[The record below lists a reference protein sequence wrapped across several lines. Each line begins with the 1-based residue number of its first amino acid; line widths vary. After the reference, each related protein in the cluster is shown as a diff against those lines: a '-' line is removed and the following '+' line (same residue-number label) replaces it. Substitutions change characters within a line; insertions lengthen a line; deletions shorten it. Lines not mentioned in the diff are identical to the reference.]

1 MLTFV
6 QYKKIK
12 RGQIT
17 KLIKTKRLRDDIGC
31 DISECFSCENNAKI
45 LSTELP
51 IIILTQEVISTQMDA
66 IENFQIVDNC
76 IIPQSEYNKLLETRN
91 DIILK
96 RLKLLME
103 NRNFLIFAN
112 EYHSEI
118 ALIKNEEKMTKK
130 QRNDVMLS
138 NTISYYQEH
147 IISMTNDFSL
157 YIIMK
162 DQKEIETIKSL
173 LSSKNNNDMT
183 NIKFFDMYS
192 FGKEMLQK
200 SPDLFNFISFKNIEE
215 NKNNKDKM
223 EIEEENNIFNNHLD
237 EKEMKSNIKQGNMF
251 QGKIYF
257 QNGILDSAI
266 VKCNLFDKDI
276 VIEGDKNLNRAMH
289 GDIICFSLLEESKW
303 KKNIDLNIGEE
314 ADEGIEQEENQ
325 DKEILLNTKTIKEK
339 ISQTKL
345 QPTGYIQG
353 VLRRNRITFCG
364 TVYNPN
370 DKVNN
375 SIDVKIE
382 NFLKNYKKENIA
394 VFIPIDSKYPNF
406 ILQLHEVEKYYNQ
419 RIVIKFDEWSNNL
432 IIPSGHFFKKLG
444 NCLDIPVENEI
455 ILYEH
460 NVDINPFSKKII
472 DSMPNED
479 VEFKCPPEELK
490 KRMDLRNKPVCSI
503 DPPGCKDIDDALH
516 AVLLPNGN
524 YELGVHIADVSHY
537 VKAGSV
543 VDKIAAKNCN
553 TIYLVHKRTDMLP
566 KVLTENLCSLV
577 GKKERLAFSV
587 LWEFDK
593 NTLEIKDVK
602 YGKSVIKSMA
612 ALTYEQA
619 QNILNDKND
628 DSIMAKSIKILDI
641 ITRDLKRKRMEDGAL
656 ILSSNSMKFNL
667 DNETN
672 TITDI
677 SEYKTFQ
684 TNSLVEECML
694 LANVWVAKKIYQSY
708 PSCAILRRHPPPKE
722 KELNNFIQ
730 ILKERGHELKAGNN
744 LELNNSLDH
753 IKKDGDPFFNKLV
766 RSLLTRTMNQAKYFP
781 SCEFSYEDF
790 YHYGL
795 AMEIYTHF
803 TSPIRRYSDILVHR
817 LLSAALENDY
827 LPMEITNKV
836 KMNKECLQMNR
847 QNRVGF
853 FCGQDSNYFSAFT
866 FFKEHEKEKKQIEI
880 VIHNIDDKFIKGMSV
895 EYGIEGNLDFER
907 VGGIESVDSVGKKF
921 TIKNG
926 EKIELFDHII
936 CEIVTTFFNYR
947 YEIKYF
953 YVKKK

>member
-1 MLTFV
+1 MKSFV
-6 QYKKIK
+6 QYKKNK
-12 RGQIT
+12 KGQIT
-17 KLIKTKRLRDDIGC
+17 KLIKTKRLRDDISC
-31 DISECFSCENNAKI
+31 DIAECFSCENNSKI
-45 LSTELP
+45 LTIEHP
-51 IIILTQEVISTQMDA
+51 IIFLTQEVISTQMDA
-66 IENFQIVDNC
+66 IENFKIIDNC
-76 IIPQSEYNKLLETRN
+76 IIPQSEYNKLLLTKN

-96 RLKLLME
+96 KLKLLIE
-103 NRNFLIFAN
+103 NRNFMIFAN

-118 ALIKNEEKMTKK
+118 AIIKDEEKMSNV
-130 QRNDVMLS
+130 QRNQTILS
-138 NTISYYQEH
+138 NTINYFQEH
-147 IISMTNDFSL
+147 IMNITNDFTI
-157 YIIMK
+157 YIILK
-162 DQKEIETIKSL
+162 DENEINSIKSL
-173 LSSKNNNDMT
+173 LNIDLS
-183 NIKFFDMYS
+183 NIKFFDMFS
-192 FGKEMLQK
+192 FGKEMLK
-200 SPDLFNFISFKNIEE
+200 SSPDLFNFISFKE
-215 NKNNKDKM
+215 NLDQEKNSM
-223 EIEEENNIFNNHLD
+223 EIEESNTLYEKHLN
-237 EKEMKSNIKQGNMF
+237 EKEMKTNIKQGKMY

-257 QNGILDSAI
+257 QNGILDTAI
-266 VKCNLFDKDI
+266 VKSMLFDKDI
-276 VIEGDKNLNRAMH
+276 VIEGNKNLNRAMH
-289 GDIICFSLLEESKW
+289 GDIVCFSLHDESQW
-303 KKNIDLNIGEE
+303 KKDINLKLNEE
-314 ADEGIEQEENQ
+314 GDEGIEQEDNLQ
-325 DKEILLNTKTIKEK
+325 DKEMLSNITNIKQK
-339 ISQTKL
+339 ISKTNL
-345 QPTGYIQG
+345 QPTGYITG
-353 VLRRNRITFCG
+353 ILRRNRTVFCG
-364 TVYNPN
+364 TIYNPN
-370 DKVNN
+370 DTINN
-375 SIDVKIE
+375 SINDDLKI
-382 NFLKNYKKENIA
+382 FMKNYQKENIA
-394 VFIPIDSKYPNF
+394 IFIPIDSKYPNF
-406 ILQLHEVEKYYNQ
+406 ILQLYQQEKYYNQ
-419 RIVIKFDEWSNNL
+419 RIVIKFDIWKENIL
-432 IIPSGHFFKKLG
+432 IPSGHFFKNLG
-444 NCLDIPVENEI
+444 QCLVVPVENEI

-490 KRMDLRNKPVCSI
+490 KRLDLRNKPVCSI

-516 AVLLPNGN
+516 AIILPNGN

-537 VKAGSV
+537 VKSGSV

-593 NTLEIKDVK
+593 DNLEIKNVK
-602 YGKSVIKSMA
+602 YGKSVIKSLA
-612 ALTYEQA
+612 ALEYGQA
-619 QNILNDKND
+619 QKILNDPND
-628 DSIMAKSIKILDI
+628 NSQMAMSIKIMDK
-641 ITRDLKRKRMEDGAL
+641 ITRHLKQKRLDAGAL

-677 SEYKTFQ
+677 SEYKTYQ

-694 LANVWVAKKIYQSY
+694 LANVWVAKKIYESF

-722 KELNNFIQ
+722 KELGNFIK
-730 ILKERGHELKAGNN
+730 ILKERGFELKAGNN
-744 LELNNSLDH
+744 MELNNSLDK
-753 IKKDGDPFFNKLV
+753 INKKGDPFFNKLV

-781 SCEFSYEDF
+781 SCEFSYEEF

-827 LPMEITNKV
+827 LPMEIANKV
-836 KMNKECLQMNR
+836 KMNKECTQMNR

-866 FFKEHEKEKKQIEI
+866 FFREHENKSKTLEV
-880 VIHNIDDKFIKGMSV
+880 VIHNIDEKFIKAMSV
-895 EYGIEGNLDFER
+895 EYGIEGNLIFDKI
-907 VGGIESVDSVGKKF
+907 GGIESIDPIGKTFKL
-921 TIKNG
+921 KNG
-926 EKIELFDHII
+926 EKIDLFDHII

>member
-1 MLTFV
+1 MKSFV
-6 QYKKIK
+6 QYKKNK
-12 RGQIT
+12 KGQIT
-17 KLIKTKRLRDDIGC
+17 KLIKTKRLRDDISC
-31 DISECFSCENNAKI
+31 DIAECFSCENNSKI
-45 LSTELP
+45 LTIEHP
-51 IIILTQEVISTQMDA
+51 IIFLTQEVISTQMDA
-66 IENFQIVDNC
+66 IENFKIIDNC
-76 IIPQSEYNKLLETRN
+76 IIPQSEYNKLLLTKN

-96 RLKLLME
+96 KLKLLIE
-103 NRNFLIFAN
+103 NRNFMIFAN

-118 ALIKNEEKMTKK
+118 AIIKDEEKMSNV
-130 QRNDVMLS
+130 QRNQTILS
-138 NTISYYQEH
+138 NTINYFQEH
-147 IISMTNDFSL
+147 IMNITNDFTI
-157 YIIMK
+157 YIILK
-162 DQKEIETIKSL
+162 DENEINSIKSL
-173 LSSKNNNDMT
+173 LNIDLS
-183 NIKFFDMYS
+183 NIKFFDMFS
-192 FGKEMLQK
+192 FGKEMLK
-200 SPDLFNFISFKNIEE
+200 SSPDLFNFISFKE
-215 NKNNKDKM
+215 NLDQEKNSM
-223 EIEEENNIFNNHLD
+223 EIEDNNTLYEKHLN
-237 EKEMKSNIKQGNMF
+237 EKEMKTNIKQGKMY

-257 QNGILDSAI
+257 QNGILDTAI
-266 VKCNLFDKDI
+266 VKSMLFDKDI
-276 VIEGDKNLNRAMH
+276 VIEGNKNLNRAMH
-289 GDIICFSLLEESKW
+289 GDIVCFSLHDESQW
-303 KKNIDLNIGEE
+303 KKDINLKLNEE
-314 ADEGIEQEENQ
+314 GDEGIEQEDNLQ
-325 DKEILLNTKTIKEK
+325 DKEMLSNITNIKQK
-339 ISQTKL
+339 ISKTNL
-345 QPTGYIQG
+345 QPTGYITG
-353 VLRRNRITFCG
+353 ILRRNRTVFCG
-364 TVYNPN
+364 TIYNPN
-370 DKVNN
+370 DTINN
-375 SIDVKIE
+375 SINDDLKI
-382 NFLKNYKKENIA
+382 FMKNYQKENIA
-394 VFIPIDSKYPNF
+394 IFIPIDSKYPNF
-406 ILQLHEVEKYYNQ
+406 ILQLYQQEKYYNQ
-419 RIVIKFDEWSNNL
+419 RIVIKFDIWKENIL
-432 IIPSGHFFKKLG
+432 IPSGHFFKNLG
-444 NCLDIPVENEI
+444 QCLVVPVENEI

-490 KRMDLRNKPVCSI
+490 KRLDLRNKPVCSI

-516 AVLLPNGN
+516 AIILPNGN

-537 VKAGSV
+537 VKSGSV

-593 NTLEIKDVK
+593 DNLEIKNVK
-602 YGKSVIKSMA
+602 YGKSVIKSLA
-612 ALTYEQA
+612 ALEYGQA
-619 QNILNDKND
+619 QKILNDPND
-628 DSIMAKSIKILDI
+628 NSQMAMSIKIMDK
-641 ITRDLKRKRMEDGAL
+641 ITRHLKQKRLDAGAL

-677 SEYKTFQ
+677 SEYKTYQ

-694 LANVWVAKKIYQSY
+694 LANVWVAKKIYESF

-722 KELNNFIQ
+722 KELGNFIK
-730 ILKERGHELKAGNN
+730 ILKERGFELKAGNN
-744 LELNNSLDH
+744 MELNNSLDK
-753 IKKDGDPFFNKLV
+753 INKKGDPFFNKLV

-781 SCEFSYEDF
+781 SCEFSYEEF

-827 LPMEITNKV
+827 LPMEIANKV
-836 KMNKECLQMNR
+836 KMNKECTQMNR

-866 FFKEHEKEKKQIEI
+866 FFREHENKSKTLEV
-880 VIHNIDDKFIKGMSV
+880 VIHNIDEKFIKAMSV
-895 EYGIEGNLDFER
+895 EYGIEGNLIFDKI
-907 VGGIESVDSVGKKF
+907 GGIESIDPIGKTFKL
-921 TIKNG
+921 KNG
-926 EKIELFDHII
+926 EKIDLFDHII

>member
-1 MLTFV
+1 MKSFV
-6 QYKKIK
+6 QYKKNK
-12 RGQIT
+12 KGQIT
-17 KLIKTKRLRDDIGC
+17 KLIKTKRLRDDISC
-31 DISECFSCENNAKI
+31 DIAECFSCENNSKI
-45 LSTELP
+45 LTIEHP
-51 IIILTQEVISTQMDA
+51 IIFLTQEVISTQMDA
-66 IENFQIVDNC
+66 IENFKIIDNC
-76 IIPQSEYNKLLETRN
+76 IIPQSEYNKLLLTKN

-96 RLKLLME
+96 KLKLLIE
-103 NRNFLIFAN
+103 SRNFMIFAN

-118 ALIKNEEKMTKK
+118 AIIKDEEKMSNV
-130 QRNDVMLS
+130 QRNQTILS
-138 NTISYYQEH
+138 NTINYFQEH
-147 IISMTNDFSL
+147 IMNITNDFTI
-157 YIIMK
+157 YIILK
-162 DQKEIETIKSL
+162 DENEINSIKSL
-173 LSSKNNNDMT
+173 LNIDLS
-183 NIKFFDMYS
+183 NIKFFDMFS
-192 FGKEMLQK
+192 FGKEMLK
-200 SPDLFNFISFKNIEE
+200 SSPDLFNFISFKE
-215 NKNNKDKM
+215 NLDQEKNSM
-223 EIEEENNIFNNHLD
+223 EIEDNNTLYEKHLN
-237 EKEMKSNIKQGNMF
+237 EKEMKTNIKQGKMY

-257 QNGILDSAI
+257 QNGILDTAI
-266 VKCNLFDKDI
+266 VKSMLFDKDI
-276 VIEGDKNLNRAMH
+276 VIEGNKNLNRAMH
-289 GDIICFSLLEESKW
+289 GDIVCFSLHDESQW
-303 KKNIDLNIGEE
+303 KKDINLKLNEE
-314 ADEGIEQEENQ
+314 GDEGIEQEDNLQ
-325 DKEILLNTKTIKEK
+325 DKEMLSNITNIKQK
-339 ISQTKL
+339 ISKTNL
-345 QPTGYIQG
+345 QPTGYITG
-353 VLRRNRITFCG
+353 ILRRNRTVFCG
-364 TVYNPN
+364 TIYNPN
-370 DKVNN
+370 DTINN
-375 SIDVKIE
+375 SINDDLKI
-382 NFLKNYKKENIA
+382 FMKNYQKENIA
-394 VFIPIDSKYPNF
+394 IFIPIDSKYPNF
-406 ILQLHEVEKYYNQ
+406 ILQLYQQEKYYNQ
-419 RIVIKFDEWSNNL
+419 RIVIKFDIWKENIL
-432 IIPSGHFFKKLG
+432 IPSGHFFKNLG
-444 NCLDIPVENEI
+444 QCLVVPVENEI

-490 KRMDLRNKPVCSI
+490 KRLDLRNKPVCSI

-516 AVLLPNGN
+516 AIILPNGN

-537 VKAGSV
+537 VKSGSV

-593 NTLEIKDVK
+593 DNLEIKNVK
-602 YGKSVIKSMA
+602 YGKSVIKSLA
-612 ALTYEQA
+612 ALEYGQA
-619 QNILNDKND
+619 QKILNDPND
-628 DSIMAKSIKILDI
+628 NSQMAMSIKIMDK
-641 ITRDLKRKRMEDGAL
+641 ITRHLKQKRLDAGAL

-677 SEYKTFQ
+677 SEYKTYQ

-694 LANVWVAKKIYQSY
+694 LANVWVAKKIYESF

-722 KELNNFIQ
+722 KELGNFIK
-730 ILKERGHELKAGNN
+730 ILKERGFELKAGNN
-744 LELNNSLDH
+744 MELNNSLDK
-753 IKKDGDPFFNKLV
+753 INKKGDPFFNKLV

-781 SCEFSYEDF
+781 SCEFSYEEF

-827 LPMEITNKV
+827 LPMEIANKV
-836 KMNKECLQMNR
+836 KMNKECTQMNR

-866 FFKEHEKEKKQIEI
+866 FFREHENKSKTLEV
-880 VIHNIDDKFIKGMSV
+880 VIHNIDEKFIKAMSV
-895 EYGIEGNLDFER
+895 EYGIEGNLIFDKI
-907 VGGIESVDSVGKKF
+907 GGIESIDPIGKTFKL
-921 TIKNG
+921 KNG
-926 EKIELFDHII
+926 EKIDLFDHII

>member
-1 MLTFV
+1 MISFV

-12 RGQIT
+12 KGQIT
-17 KLIKTKRLRDDIGC
+17 KLIKTKRLRDDISC
-31 DISECFSCENNAKI
+31 DISECLSCEINSKI
-45 LSTELP
+45 LTIEHPL
-51 IIILTQEVISTQMDA
+51 IILTQEVISTQMDA
-66 IENFQIVDNC
+66 LENFKIIDNC

-91 DIILK
+91 DLIQK
-96 RLKLLME
+96 RLKLLIE

-118 ALIKNEEKMTKK
+118 ALIKDEEKMTKK
-130 QRNDVMLS
+130 ERNNMILS
-138 NTISYYQEH
+138 NTINYFQEH
-147 IISMTNDFSL
+147 IMNNITNDFNI
-157 YIIMK
+157 YVIMK
-162 DQKEIETIKSL
+162 DQLEIENIKKLISGD
-173 LSSKNNNDMT
+173 NDNLN

-192 FGKEMLQK
+192 YGKEMLK
-200 SPDLFNFISFKNIEE
+200 SSPDLFNFISFQEKIDNNDKN
-215 NKNNKDKM
+215 KM
-223 EIEEENNIFNNHLD
+223 EIEEENNKYEKHLD
-237 EKEMKSNIKQGNMF
+237 EKLMKSNIKQGKMF

-257 QNGILDSAI
+257 QNGILDNAI
-266 VKCNLFDKDI
+266 IKSNLFDKDI
-276 VIEGDKNLNRAMH
+276 VVEGDKNLNRAMH
-289 GDIICFSLLEESKW
+289 GDIVCFTFLEESKW
-303 KKNIDLNIGEE
+303 KKDVNLNLGEE
-314 ADEGIEQEENQ
+314 ADEGIEQEENL
-325 DKEILLNTKTIKEK
+325 DKEILLNTISIKEK
-339 ISQTKL
+339 ISKTKL
-345 QPTGYIQG
+345 QPTGFVQG
-353 VLRRNRITFCG
+353 ILRRNRNTFCG
-364 TVYNPN
+364 TIYNPN
-370 DKVNN
+370 DKKNN
-375 SIDVKIE
+375 SIPE
-382 NFLKNYKKENIA
+382 NLEKFLNNYKKENIA
-394 VFIPIDSKYPNF
+394 IFIPIDSKYPNF
-406 ILQLHEVEKYYNQ
+406 ILQLHEVEKYYNR
-419 RIVIKFDEWSNNL
+419 RIVIKFDEWNSN
-432 IIPSGHFFKKLG
+432 IIVPSCHFFKKLG
-444 NCLDIPVENEI
+444 QCLEVPVENEI

-472 DSMPNED
+472 DSMPRED
-479 VEFKCPPEELK
+479 IEFHCPPEELK
-490 KRMDLRNKPVCSI
+490 KRMDLRKKPVCSI

-516 AVLLPNGN
+516 AVILPNGN

-537 VKAGSV
+537 VKSGDP

-553 TIYLVHKRTDMLP
+553 TIYLIHKRTDMLP

-593 NTLEIKDVK
+593 NNLEIRNVK

-628 DSIMAKSIKILDI
+628 NSVMAQSIKILDL

-677 SEYKTFQ
+677 SEYKTYQ

-694 LANVWVAKKIYQSY
+694 LANVWVAKKIYQSF

-730 ILKERGHELKAGNN
+730 ILKERGHELKASNN
-744 LELNNSLDH
+744 LELNNSLDK
-753 IKKDGDPFFNKLV
+753 IKKEGDPFFNKLV
-766 RSLLTRTMNQAKYFP
+766 RTLLTRTMNQAKYFP

-836 KMNKECLQMNR
+836 KMNKECTQMNR

-866 FFKEHEKEKKQIEI
+866 FFKEHENERKKIEI
-880 VIHNIDDKFIKGMSV
+880 VIHNIDDNFIKGMSV

-907 VGGIESVDSVGKKF
+907 IGGIESVDSVGKTFKL
-921 TIKNG
+921 KNG
-926 EKIELFDHII
+926 ENIQLFDHII
-936 CEIVTTFFNYR
+936 CEIVTSFFNYR
-947 YEIKYF
+947 YEIKYYF
-953 YVKKK
+953 VKKI

>member
-1 MLTFV
+1 MKSFV
-6 QYKKIK
+6 QYKKNK
-12 RGQIT
+12 KGQIT
-17 KLIKTKRLRDDIGC
+17 KLIKTKRLRDDISC
-31 DISECFSCENNAKI
+31 DIAECFSCENNSKI
-45 LSTELP
+45 LTIEHP
-51 IIILTQEVISTQMDA
+51 IIFLTQEVISTQMDA
-66 IENFQIVDNC
+66 IENFKIIDNC
-76 IIPQSEYNKLLETRN
+76 IIPQSEYNKLLLTKN

-96 RLKLLME
+96 KLKLLIE
-103 NRNFLIFAN
+103 NRNFMIFAN

-118 ALIKNEEKMTKK
+118 AIIKDEEKMSNV
-130 QRNDVMLS
+130 QRNQTILS
-138 NTISYYQEH
+138 NTINYFQEH
-147 IISMTNDFSL
+147 IMNITNDFTI
-157 YIIMK
+157 YIILK
-162 DQKEIETIKSL
+162 DENEINSIKSL
-173 LSSKNNNDMT
+173 LNIDLS
-183 NIKFFDMYS
+183 NIKFFDMFS
-192 FGKEMLQK
+192 FGKEMLK
-200 SPDLFNFISFKNIEE
+200 SSPDLFNFISFKE
-215 NKNNKDKM
+215 NLDREKNSM
-223 EIEEENNIFNNHLD
+223 EIEDNNTLYEKHLN
-237 EKEMKSNIKQGNMF
+237 EKEMKTNIKQGKMY

-257 QNGILDSAI
+257 QNGILDTAI
-266 VKCNLFDKDI
+266 VKSMLFDKDI
-276 VIEGDKNLNRAMH
+276 VIEGNKNLNRAMH
-289 GDIICFSLLEESKW
+289 GDIVCFSLHDESQW
-303 KKNIDLNIGEE
+303 KKDINLKLNEE
-314 ADEGIEQEENQ
+314 GDEGIEQEDNLQ
-325 DKEILLNTKTIKEK
+325 DKEMLSNITNIKQK
-339 ISQTKL
+339 ISKTNL
-345 QPTGYIQG
+345 QPTGYITG
-353 VLRRNRITFCG
+353 ILRRNRTVFCG
-364 TVYNPN
+364 TIYNPN
-370 DKVNN
+370 DTINN
-375 SIDVKIE
+375 SINDDLKI
-382 NFLKNYKKENIA
+382 FMKNYQKENIA
-394 VFIPIDSKYPNF
+394 IFIPIDSKYPNF
-406 ILQLHEVEKYYNQ
+406 ILQLYQQEKYYNQ
-419 RIVIKFDEWSNNL
+419 RIVIKFDIWKENIL
-432 IIPSGHFFKKLG
+432 IPSGHFFKNLG
-444 NCLDIPVENEI
+444 QCLVVPVENEI

-490 KRMDLRNKPVCSI
+490 KRLDLRNKPVCSI

-516 AVLLPNGN
+516 AIILPNGN

-537 VKAGSV
+537 VKSGSV

-593 NTLEIKDVK
+593 DNLEIKNVK
-602 YGKSVIKSMA
+602 YGKSVIKSLA
-612 ALTYEQA
+612 ALEYGQA
-619 QNILNDKND
+619 QKILNDPND
-628 DSIMAKSIKILDI
+628 NSQMAMSIKIMDK
-641 ITRDLKRKRMEDGAL
+641 ITRHLKQKRLDAGAL

-677 SEYKTFQ
+677 SEYKTYQ

-694 LANVWVAKKIYQSY
+694 LANVWVAKKIYESF

-722 KELNNFIQ
+722 KELGNFIKT
-730 ILKERGHELKAGNN
+730 LKERGFELKAGNN
-744 LELNNSLDH
+744 MELNNSLDK
-753 IKKDGDPFFNKLV
+753 INKKGDPFFNKLV

-781 SCEFSYEDF
+781 SCEFSYEEF

-827 LPMEITNKV
+827 LPMEIANKV
-836 KMNKECLQMNR
+836 KMNKECTQMNR

-866 FFKEHEKEKKQIEI
+866 FFREHENKSKTLEV
-880 VIHNIDDKFIKGMSV
+880 VIHNIDEKFIKAMSV
-895 EYGIEGNLDFER
+895 EYGIEGNLIFDKI
-907 VGGIESVDSVGKKF
+907 GGIESIDPIGKTFKL
-921 TIKNG
+921 KNG
-926 EKIELFDHII
+926 EKIDLFDHII

>member
-1 MLTFV
+1 MKTFV

-12 RGQIT
+12 KGQIT
-17 KLIKTKRLRDDIGC
+17 KLIKTKRLRDDISC
-31 DISECFSCENNAKI
+31 DIEQCFSCENNSKI
-45 LSTELP
+45 LSTEHP
-51 IIILTQEVISTQMDA
+51 IIFLTQEVITTQMDA
-66 IENFQIVDNC
+66 LENFKIIDNC
-76 IIPQSEYNKLLETRN
+76 IIPQSEYNKLLQTKN
-91 DIILK
+91 DLILK
-96 RLKLLME
+96 RLKLLIE

-112 EYHSEI
+112 EYHAEI
-118 ALIKNEEKMTKK
+118 ALIKDEEKMSQV
-130 QRNDVMLS
+130 QRNNIMLS
-138 NTISYYQEH
+138 NTIKYFQEH
-147 IISMTNDFSL
+147 IQDITNDFNI
-157 YIIMK
+157 YILLK
-162 DQKEIETIKSL
+162 DENEINAIKL
-173 LSSKNNNDMT
+173 LLPKDIS

-192 FGKEMLQK
+192 FGKEMLK
-200 SPDLFNFISFKNIEE
+200 STPDLFNFISFKSNPEE
-215 NKNNKDKM
+215 EKNSM
-223 EIEEENNIFNNHLD
+223 LIEEESIKNDILYEKHLE
-237 EKEMKSNIKQGNMF
+237 EKEMKSNIKQGKMY

-257 QNGILDSAI
+257 QNGILDTAI
-266 VKCNLFDKDI
+266 VKSNIFDKDI

-289 GDIICFSLLEESKW
+289 GDIVCFSLYEEAKW
-303 KKNIDLNIGEE
+303 KKDINLKLGEE
-314 ADEGIEQEENQ
+314 GDEGIEQEDNTQ
-325 DKEILLNTKTIKEK
+325 DKEMLSNITNIKQKIAKTN
-339 ISQTKL
+339 L
-345 QPTGYIQG
+345 QPTGYITG
-353 VLRRNRITFCG
+353 ILRRNRTIFCG
-364 TVYNPN
+364 TIYNPN
-370 DKVNN
+370 DKINN
-375 SIDVKIE
+375 SISE
-382 NFLKNYKKENIA
+382 SLTNFLKDYNKKNIS

-406 ILQLHEVEKYYNQ
+406 ILQLYEQEKYFNQ
-419 RIVIKFDEWSNNL
+419 RIVIKFDEWKEN
-432 IIPSGHFFKKLG
+432 IPIPSGHFFKNLG
-444 NCLDIPVENEI
+444 QCLVVPVENEI

-472 DSMPNED
+472 DSMPDEN

-516 AVLLPNGN
+516 AVVLENGN

-537 VKAGSV
+537 VKSGSV

-593 NTLEIKDVK
+593 DTLEIKNVK
-602 YGKSVIKSMA
+602 YGKSVIKSLA
-612 ALTYEQA
+612 ALEYGQA
-619 QNILNDKND
+619 QNILNDPND
-628 DSIMAKSIKILDI
+628 NSTMAMSIKIMDK
-641 ITRDLKRKRMEDGAL
+641 ITRHLKQKRLDAGAL

-677 SEYKTFQ
+677 SEYKTYQ

-694 LANVWVAKKIYQSY
+694 LANVWVAKKIYESF

-722 KELNNFIQ
+722 KELNNFIK
-730 ILKERGHELKAGNN
+730 ILKERGFELKAGNN
-744 LELNNSLDH
+744 MELNNSLDN
-753 IKKDGDPFFNKLV
+753 INKKGDPFFNKLV

-781 SCEFSYEDF
+781 SSEFSYEEF

-827 LPMEITNKV
+827 LPMEIANKV
-836 KMNKECLQMNR
+836 KMNKECTQMNR

-866 FFKEHEKEKKQIEI
+866 FFKGHENKSKTLEV
-880 VIHNIDDKFIKGMSV
+880 VIHNIDEKFIKAMSV
-895 EYGIEGNLDFER
+895 EYGIEGNLEFDKI
-907 VGGIESVDSVGKKF
+907 GGIESIDPIAKTFKL
-921 TIKNG
+921 KNG
-926 EKIELFDHII
+926 EKVDLFDHII

-953 YVKKK
+953 YIKKM

>member
-1 MLTFV
+1 MLSYV
-6 QYKKIK
+6 QYRKIK
-12 RGQIT
+12 KGQIA

-31 DISECFSCENNAKI
+31 DISKCFSCENNSEI
-45 LSTELP
+45 LTLEHP

-66 IENFQIVDNC
+66 IENFKSIDNC
-76 IIPQSEYNKLLETRN
+76 IIPQSEYNKLLETKN

-96 RLKLLME
+96 RLKLLIE
-103 NRNFLIFAN
+103 NRNILIFAN

-118 ALIKNEEKMTKK
+118 ALIKDEEKMTKTK
-130 QRNDVMLS
+130 RNNIILS
-138 NTISYYQEH
+138 NTINFYQEH
-147 IISMTNDFSL
+147 IMNITNDFNI

-162 DQKEIETIKSL
+162 DQKAIDNIKNIL
-173 LSSKNNNDMT
+173 TENNNNNDLN
-183 NIKFFDMYS
+183 NIKFFDMHS
-192 FGKEMLQK
+192 FAEEMLK
-200 SPDLFNFISFKNIEE
+200 SSPDLFNFISFKNNEQ
-215 NKNNKDKM
+215 DKM
-223 EIEEENNIFNNHLD
+223 EIEDENKNLFNKHLS
-237 EKEMKSNIKQGNMF
+237 ENEMKANIKQGKMF

-257 QNGILDSAI
+257 TNGILNSAI
-266 VKCNLFDKDI
+266 IKSNLFDKDI
-276 VIEGDKNLNRAMH
+276 VIEGDNNLNRAMH
-289 GDIICFSLLEESKW
+289 GDIVCFSFLDESQW
-303 KKNIDLNIGEE
+303 KKNIDLKIGEE

-325 DKEILLNTKTIKEK
+325 DKEVLLNTISIKEK
-339 ISQTKL
+339 ISKTKL

-353 VLRRNRITFCG
+353 VLRRNRNIFCG
-364 TVYNPN
+364 TIYNPN
-370 DKVNN
+370 DKINN
-375 SIDVKIE
+375 SIDEKIE
-382 NFLKNYKKENIA
+382 NFLKNYQKENLA

-419 RIVIKFDEWSNNL
+419 RIVIKFDEWSSNI
-432 IIPSGHFFKKLG
+432 IIPSAHFFKNLG
-444 NCLDIPVENEI
+444 KCLDIPVENEI

-490 KRMDLRNKPVCSI
+490 KRMDLRGKPVCSI

-516 AVLLPNGN
+516 AEIMPNGN

-537 VKAGSV
+537 VKAGDA

-553 TIYLVHKRTDMLP
+553 TIYLVHRRTDMLP

-577 GKKERLAFSV
+577 GNKERLAFSV
-587 LWEFDK
+587 LWEFDR
-593 NTLEIKDVK
+593 NTLEIKNVK

-612 ALTYEQA
+612 ALTYEKA
-619 QNILNDKND
+619 QNILNDQND
-628 DSIMAKSIKILDI
+628 NSRMAKSIKILDL
-641 ITRDLKRKRMEDGAL
+641 ITKDLKRKRMEDGAL

-744 LELNNSLDH
+744 LELNNSLDN
-753 IKKDGDPFFNKLV
+753 IKKEGDPFFNKLV
-766 RSLLTRTMNQAKYFP
+766 RSLLTRTMNQAKYF
-781 SCEFSYEDF
+781 SSSEFSYEDF

-836 KMNKECLQMNR
+836 KMNKECTQMNR

-866 FFKEHEKEKKQIEI
+866 FFKEHENERKKIEI
-880 VIHNIDDKFIKGMSV
+880 VIHNIDENFIKGMSV
-895 EYGIEGNLDFER
+895 EYGIEGTLDFER

-921 TIKNG
+921 KIKNG
-926 EKIELFDHII
+926 DNVELFDHII
-936 CEIVTTFFNYR
+936 CEIVTTFYNYR
-947 YEIKYF
+947 YEIRYF
-953 YVKKK
+953 YVNKI